1 MIQRIILLLLLP
13 FAGIAQT
20 LDLYIREAY
29 ENHPGILAERERL
42 VATGAKIDEVGGLK
56 DPSLTASYA
65 VSPIETRVG
74 PQIARFSIMQ
84 PLPWFGTLNSRS
96 RSEYWKWR
104 SANQSLI
111 EMEARVELEV
121 RSSYHR
127 LQEWH
132 LLDALLKENISIL
145 EDLEAIAT
153 QRFESGDG
161 SMLDVLRIQMEKE
174 EIKNQWENWQDRGGN
189 LRESFNLLIGRD
201 QGSSILLDSLVP
213 PSPSTFKD
221 SIDLSNHPE
230 VNKWELESRASAE
243 ALRAAKKD
251 GAPSFAVGLDYVVI
265 GERMDMDIPDNGKDA
280 IMPMLSLSLPL
291 WRKQYEGRE
300 TEAQQMAQFNLRKK
314 EDALRILR
322 SRESEILSN
331 LEVYSREVS
340 LYKGLME
347 KAQVALNLG
356 MKSYST
362 GELAFEELMRIEQQ
376 WIRYREGWI
385 KALVQWNIAEAEWRF
400 LSTQSTIE
408 DE

>member
-1 MIQRIILLLLLP
+1 
-13 FAGIAQT
+13 
-20 LDLYIREAY
+20 
-29 ENHPGILAERERL
+29 
-42 VATGAKIDEVGGLK
+42 
-56 DPSLTASYA
+56 
-65 VSPIETRVG
+65 
-74 PQIARFSIMQ
+74 
-84 PLPWFGTLNSRS
+84 
-96 RSEYWKWR
+96 
-104 SANQSLI
+104 
-111 EMEARVELEV
+111 
-121 RSSYHR
+121 
-127 LQEWH
+127 
-132 LLDALLKENISIL
+132 
-145 EDLEAIAT
+145 
-153 QRFESGDG
+153 DG

-230 VNKWELESRASAE
+230 VNKWELESRAAAE

-251 GAPSFAVGLDYVVI
+251 GAPSFAIGLDYVVI

-356 MKSYST
+356 MNSYST